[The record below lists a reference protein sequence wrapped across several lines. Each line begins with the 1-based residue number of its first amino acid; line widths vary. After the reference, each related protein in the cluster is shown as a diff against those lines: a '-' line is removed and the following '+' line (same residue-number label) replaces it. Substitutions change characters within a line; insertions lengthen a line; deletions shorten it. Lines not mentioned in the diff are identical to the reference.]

1 MSRGGVE
8 GSLGGLPI
16 PLLVYVCSALLL
28 LLALRKWQLGFLV
41 CLYLIVQNLPLMRMH
56 AVIFSLS

>member
-8 GSLGGLPI
+8 GRLGGLPT

-41 CLYLIVQNLPLMRMH
+41 CLYHTVQNLPLMRMH
-56 AVIFSLS
+56 AVIFSPS

>member
-1 MSRGGVE
+1 MSRGRVE
-8 GSLGGLPI
+8 GRLGGLPT

-41 CLYLIVQNLPLMRMH
+41 CLYLTVQNLPLMRMH
-56 AVIFSLS
+56 AVIFSPS